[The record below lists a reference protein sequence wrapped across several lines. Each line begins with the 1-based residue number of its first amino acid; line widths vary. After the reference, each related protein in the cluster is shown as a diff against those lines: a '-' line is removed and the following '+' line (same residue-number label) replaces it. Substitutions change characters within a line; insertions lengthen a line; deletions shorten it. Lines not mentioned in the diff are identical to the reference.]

1 VGCIESNPTA
11 QKAVGFF
18 NSRNPEM
25 PTITIDEKEYD
36 YDLLSQDAKNQL
48 ASLQFVDNEI
58 QRLEAQMAV
67 LQTARNA
74 YSKALNDALAVGHTS
89 H

>member
-1 VGCIESNPTA
+1 
-11 QKAVGFF
+11 
-18 NSRNPEM
+18 M

-48 ASLQFVDNEI
+48 ESLQFVDNEI

-74 YSKALNDALAVGHTS
+74 YSKALNEALAVGHTS

>member
-1 VGCIESNPTA
+1 MT
-11 QKAVGFF
+11 
-18 NSRNPEM
+18 
-25 PTITIDEKEYD
+25 TITIDEKEYD
-36 YDLLSQDAKNQL
+36 YDRLSQDAKNQL

>member
-1 VGCIESNPTA
+1 
-11 QKAVGFF
+11 
-18 NSRNPEM
+18 M

>member
-1 VGCIESNPTA
+1 
-11 QKAVGFF
+11 
-18 NSRNPEM
+18 M
-25 PTITIDEKEYD
+25 PTIMIDEKEYD
-36 YDLLSQDAKNQL
+36 YDLLSQVAKNQL

>member
-1 VGCIESNPTA
+1 MT
-11 QKAVGFF
+11 
-18 NSRNPEM
+18 
-25 PTITIDEKEYD
+25 TITIDEKEYD

>member
-1 VGCIESNPTA
+1 
-11 QKAVGFF
+11 
-18 NSRNPEM
+18 M

-48 ASLQFVDNEI
+48 ESLQFVDNEI